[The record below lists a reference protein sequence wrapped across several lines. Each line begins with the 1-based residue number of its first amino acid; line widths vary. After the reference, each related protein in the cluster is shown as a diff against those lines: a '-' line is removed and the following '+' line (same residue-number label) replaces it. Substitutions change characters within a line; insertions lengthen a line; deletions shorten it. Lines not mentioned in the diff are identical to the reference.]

1 MSFLRKEQ
9 LKNCECKKISIVSFI
24 VETKAKKNKKARP
37 KSGKAKDDE
46 IPLGKYISLIE
57 LCND

>member
-1 MSFLRKEQ
+1 MCHFYV
-9 LKNCECKKISIVSFI
+9 KNYGCKKISIVSFI

-46 IPLGKYISLIE
+46 IPLGKYISLIDKCT
-57 LCND
+57 LQ